1 MAFYPIIGGDMG
13 TFLIILGLSLIIII
27 LSFISFYS
35 AMGLSLNYWSEK
47 QYNILRAICVSIGI
61 IFFISIVLVGV
72 ISKDSFSD
80 NNIKIMIILVVSEFL
95 TVTIYSQIVHFI
107 AWKKKVKIL
116 KNNIMKSI
124 CEKLNVV
131 EESKLLNQCIKEN
144 RFNYTE
150 KEVKKVFKK
159 LLNNKL

>member
-1 MAFYPIIGGDMG
+1 MCINR
-13 TFLIILGLSLIIII
+13 
-27 LSFISFYS
+27 
-35 AMGLSLNYWSEK
+35 NY
-47 QYNILRAICVSIGI
+47 I
-61 IFFISIVLVGV
+61 FISIVLVGV

-95 TVTIYSQIVHFI
+95 TVTIYSQIVHLLHG
-107 AWKKKVKIL
+107 KEVKIL

-131 EESKLLNQCIKEN
+131 EESKLLNQCIEEN